1 VDAIVKP
8 VNSGGFVLEKY
19 CKDRHAL
26 LLKVIGFGLAIL
38 GLVLTFTLGYILN
51 GESVRNSKVDNQDGK
66 ITDIRIEAAAVKS
79 DLTTIKED
87 LRDIKRILS
96 GMKAEDK

>member
-1 VDAIVKP
+1 MDAIAKP

-19 CKDRHAL
+19 CKDRHSL

-51 GESVRNSKVDNQDGK
+51 GESVRNTKVENQDNK
-66 ITDIRIEAAAVKS
+66 ITDIRIDAAAVKS
-79 DLTTIKED
+79 DLSTIKED
-87 LRDIKRILS
+87 LRDIKQLIVN
-96 GMKAEDK
+96 MKGQQ